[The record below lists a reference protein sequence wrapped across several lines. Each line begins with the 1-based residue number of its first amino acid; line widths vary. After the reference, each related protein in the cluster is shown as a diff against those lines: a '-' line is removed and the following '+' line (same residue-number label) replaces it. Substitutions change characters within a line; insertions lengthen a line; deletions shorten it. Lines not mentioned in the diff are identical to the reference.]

1 MAVRNFY
8 IEALIDGR
16 ETKLEG
22 GPRNKVGGF
31 SATVKIRDHGGIAH
45 AVRLD
50 GFARDDGTLSIRVSP
65 GSGVTVKPDEDGGF
79 TIEAAR

>member
-8 IEALIDGR
+8 IEAQVDGR

-22 GPRNKVGGF
+22 GPRNKTGGF
-31 SATVKIRDHGGIAH
+31 SATVKIRDNGSIAH
-45 AVRLD
+45 ALRID
-50 GFARDDGTLSIRVSP
+50 GYARDDGSLSIRVSP